1 MRLTTMCLRNLFRRR
16 ARTTL
21 CVVGI
26 AFAVLF
32 TMTFSAVTSKYMGII
47 KEMNTFFSG
56 DIVVVAKGS
65 LVINAF
71 AIAGVLPET
80 TAEKLTKIPGVQEA
94 TPILFLLNQPNS
106 QEGSLQLLP
115 SNVTIGVPA
124 GNWSVLVGST
134 HLKAGSWPSEDSSQ
148 QIVIGFSL
156 AENSNLTV
164 GSNVMIKNSE
174 FQVSGIL
181 DASSALLL
189 RAIIMPLKVAQATYG
204 YNLLVSMIIVV
215 PSEGIQVKSLARQIE
230 TETSGTS
237 ALTDLERGE
246 TVEPLLNEVAFW
258 NLGIGAMLFFMSMVL
273 VITVAMINISE
284 RRRDLATLH
293 AIGAP
298 QASVFRTVLTET
310 ALLGFLGG
318 LIGNLLGILTT
329 VAIVSYYTGISFMIV
344 SGDTF
349 VLVPPLLMLETW
361 GTAVLVSAVAG
372 IIPAIAAART
382 NIAQILRAEY

>member
-1 MRLTTMCLRNLFRRR
+1 MMCLRNLFRRR
-16 ARTTL
+16 ARTAL

-26 AFAVLF
+26 AFAVLS
-32 TMTFSAVTSKYMGII
+32 TMTFSAITSKYVGIMR
-47 KEMNTFFSG
+47 EMNTFFSG

-71 AIAGVLPET
+71 AVAGMLPET
-80 TAEKLTKIPGVQEA
+80 TTEKLTKVSGIQEA
-94 TPILFLLNQPNS
+94 TPILFLLNQQS
-106 QEGSLQLLP
+106 GQGGSLQLLP
-115 SNVTIGVPA
+115 SNVTIGIPA

-134 HLKAGSWPSEDSSQ
+134 PLKAGSWPSEDSSQ

-164 GSNVMIKNSE
+164 GSNVTIKNSE

-181 DASSALLL
+181 DASSAMLL

-204 YNLLVSMIIVV
+204 YSLLVSMIVVV
-215 PSEGIQVKSLARQIE
+215 PSEGSQATLLARQIE
-230 TETSGTS
+230 AETSGTS
-237 ALTDLERGE
+237 ALTESERGE

-273 VITVAMINISE
+273 VVTVAMINISE

-310 ALLGFLGG
+310 ALLGFFGG

-329 VAIVSYYTGISFMIV
+329 VGIVSYYTGIPFVIV

-349 VLVPPLLMLETW
+349 RLVTPLLMFETW
-361 GTAVLVSAVAG
+361 CTAILVSAVAG

-382 NIAQILRAEY
+382 DIAQILRAEY